1 METQVITIPI
11 TTTMD
16 PSHLF
21 DLVLEL
27 AERLVDDIESYDEE
41 AEVDEGEVCV
51 SRPPIGE

>member
-1 METQVITIPI
+1 
-11 TTTMD
+11 MD
-16 PSHLF
+16 PSQLF

-51 SRPPIGE
+51 SCPPTGE